1 MIGGEHLRERFSER
15 IQALENQPKHRGY
28 LPGTHLRTG
37 DGGGYGT
44 KTLQGNWVE
53 ERRDAAY
60 YDGKPT
66 LPTDLDRVWQS
77 TYGHAMNQSGS
88 KGAQSPFLS
97 QAVMTEVVDAER
109 RAFPGHQKQLDQS
122 AGTNAALLSTTHV
135 TYANPADTR
144 AKHGEHVAPV
154 KGGTPGAQGKAVTL
168 RLRHR
173 LLQSG
178 APNLIANL
186 RRSLRNADTSKSGS
200 INVQELQRG
209 CQDARAPLD
218 DVEARVLIKSL
229 DKAGS
234 GLAPVEDIVQ
244 TVRGEFTERR
254 VALADKCFT
263 LLLRVCG
270 GSVSFR
276 RVLELYDAAQHPDV
290 VANKTSLEA
299 AVNYFASQWD
309 IANLDEVV
317 ERSEFVRVYADW
329 SFEIG
334 SDLAFEIMI
343 RNTWHLSG
351 GEGKSENTSCRR
363 VQVVHTNGRVT
374 VEEIKDDLGVGD
386 DVDAIRQNLV
396 NQGIRDIAKIEF
408 SIKKK

>member
-1 MIGGEHLRERFSER
+1 
-15 IQALENQPKHRGY
+15 
-28 LPGTHLRTG
+28 
-37 DGGGYGT
+37 
-44 KTLQGNWVE
+44 
-53 ERRDAAY
+53 
-60 YDGKPT
+60 
-66 LPTDLDRVWQS
+66 
-77 TYGHAMNQSGS
+77 
-88 KGAQSPFLS
+88 AQSPLS
-97 QAVMTEVVDAER
+97 QAVMTEVVDAEH
-109 RAFPGHQKQLDQS
+109 RAFPGHQKQLDQTS
-122 AGTNAALLSTTHV
+122 GAANARDAFLSTTHG

-168 RLRHR
+168 RIRHR

-178 APNLIANL
+178 SSNLIANF
-186 RRSLRNADTSKSGS
+186 RRSLRDADTSKAGS

-209 CQDARAPLD
+209 CQLSSAPLD

-229 DKAGS
+229 DKAGT

-254 VALADKCFT
+254 ASLADKVFT
-263 LLLRVCG
+263 LLLRVCN
-270 GSVSFR
+270 GSVTLG
-276 RVLELYDAAQHPDV
+276 RVLQLYDAAQHPDV
-290 VANKTSLEA
+290 VSGKTSLEA
-299 AVNYFASQWD
+299 AAAYFAAQWD
-309 IANLDEVV
+309 VVDAGEVI

-329 SFEIG
+329 SFEIN

-374 VEEIKDDLGVGD
+374 VEEIKDDLGVGED
-386 DVDAIRQNLV
+386 ADAIRQNLI

-408 SIKKK
+408 TIGKKK